1 MFAQEFFEIKDNM
14 DKRVV
19 YLKKEIEATSKAA
32 AAKSG

>member
-19 YLKKEIEATSKAA
+19 YLKKEIGATSKAA
-32 AAKSG
+32 ATKSG